1 MVLEK
6 PRVAEIIEEARHVFA
21 NEPQLIELELGG
33 YLIMGD
39 THGDLDTSLS
49 AIRYAERN
57 NLGLIFLGDYVDRG
71 LRQLENIITLL
82 EHKLSWGRR
91 LIMLRGNH
99 ESRMMNRWYGF
110 FSVVA
115 AAYGPDFYQ
124 EFARLFSQMPY
135 AALIGGRV
143 LCVHGGVPDNMNSV
157 YEIRDLPKGELDPED
172 PRALQLV
179 WNDPCE
185 DVDEFAPSWRGGG
198 AMLFGRLAFER
209 FMARNGLELMIRGH
223 EPQDKGYGYLFN
235 NRLLTVFSCR
245 YYGIRPAGA
254 VLEDLDVK
262 IIYFE

>member
-1 MVLEK
+1 MIPERSVTASLISRAYE
-6 PRVAEIIEEARHVFA
+6 VFA
-21 NEPQLIELELGG
+21 EEPQLVELELCK
-33 YLIMGD
+33 YLIVGD

-49 AIRYAERN
+49 AIRHAERN
-57 NLGLIFLGDYVDRG
+57 NLSLIFLGDYVDRG

-135 AALIGGRV
+135 AAIIGGRV
-143 LCVHGGVPDNMNSV
+143 LCVHGGVPDNMDSV

-172 PRALQLV
+172 PRALQLL

-185 DVDEFAPSWRGGG
+185 DIDEFAPSWRGGG
-198 AMLFGRLAFER
+198 AMLFGRIAFER
-209 FMARNGLELMIRGH
+209 FMARNGLELMVRGH

-254 VLEDLDVK
+254 FLEDLDVE
-262 IIYFE
+262 IVYFE

>member
-6 PRVAEIIEEARHVFA
+6 LRVAEIIDGAHHVFA
-21 NEPQLIELELGG
+21 DEPQLIELDFDK
-33 YLIMGD
+33 YLIVGD

-49 AIRYAERN
+49 AIRYAEKN
-57 NLGLIFLGDYVDRG
+57 GLGLIFLGDYVDRG
-71 LRQLENIITLL
+71 PKQLENLMTLL

-91 LIMLRGNH
+91 FIMLRGNH

-110 FSVVA
+110 FGVVA

-124 EFARLFSQMPY
+124 DFARLFSQMPY

-143 LCVHGGVPDNMNSV
+143 LCVHGGIPDNVSSV

-185 DVDEFAPSWRGGG
+185 DIDEFAPSWRGGG
-198 AMLFGRLAFER
+198 AMLFGRLAFDR
-209 FMARNGLELMIRGH
+209 FMARNGLELMVRGH
-223 EPQDKGYGYLFN
+223 EPQDKGYGYLFGD
-235 NRLLTVFSCR
+235 RLLTVFSCR
-245 YYGIRPAGA
+245 YYGIRSAGA
-254 VLEDLDVK
+254 VPENLEIEIV
-262 IIYFE
+262 YFE